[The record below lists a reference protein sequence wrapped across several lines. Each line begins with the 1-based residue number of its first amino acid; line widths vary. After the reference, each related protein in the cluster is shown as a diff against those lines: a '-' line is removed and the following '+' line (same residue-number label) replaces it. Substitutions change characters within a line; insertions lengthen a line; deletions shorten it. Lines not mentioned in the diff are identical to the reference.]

1 MITKMFD
8 DKEDDRLGRDKNLD
22 DINQFVKPI
31 LNNLKFDVDPVI
43 GAEAARRALRLS
55 DSKQWSQFSKR
66 FQKEGSGN
74 LHRLFPYNTNVIW
87 LNVQIYVVDKINMIG
102 PRVRFNIPRN
112 LTDTTTDENRR
123 QVTLQALGVSDV
135 YVLLYVKTG
144 WFIFMRFEDIP
155 AGGWNLTYHNKSKSG
170 TTRLN
175 RMYVKP
181 EYLEKRCK
189 HILMLENELMDA
201 LSIIKKV

>member
-1 MITKMFD
+1 
-8 DKEDDRLGRDKNLD
+8 
-22 DINQFVKPI
+22 
-31 LNNLKFDVDPVI
+31 
-43 GAEAARRALRLS
+43 
-55 DSKQWSQFSKR
+55 
-66 FQKEGSGN
+66 
-74 LHRLFPYNTNVIW
+74 
-87 LNVQIYVVDKINMIG
+87 MIG

-112 LTDTTTDENRR
+112 LTDATTDENRR
-123 QVTLQALGVSDV
+123 QVTLQALGISDV

-144 WFIFMRFEDIP
+144 WFIFMRFADIP